1 MFDTA
6 ILVFAF
12 IIQIAS
18 LVSQGVQT
26 FYVGKDCSD
35 TNLIITPLVASIVN
49 GVSFLTYGMYK
60 YLEGGE
66 QESLNCLENML
77 ALGTLG
83 FWVTNTV
90 TSSIAWGQAIHYD
103 VTCPNLDKDVD
114 VRLFSVLSTSFF
126 LGSLLVFMIAKSVA
140 KSDVKMKRLIDT
152 EQRYERVRRFSQA

>member
-1 MFDTA
+1 MFDTGLL
-6 ILVFAF
+6 IAF
-12 IIQIAS
+12 TIQIAS
-18 LVSQGVQT
+18 LVFQCIQT
-26 FYVGKDCSD
+26 VYVNECSD

-66 QESLNCLENML
+66 QKSLENML

-103 VTCPNLDKDVD
+103 VTCPTLNKDVD

-126 LGSLLVFMIAKSVA
+126 LGSLLVFMIAKS
-140 KSDVKMKRLIDT
+140 DVQMKRLINT
-152 EQRYERVRRFSQA
+152 EQRYERVRRF

>member
-1 MFDTA
+1 MFDTTT

-18 LVSQGVQT
+18 LVFQCIQT
-26 FYVGKDCSD
+26 VYVNECSD

-66 QESLNCLENML
+66 QKSLEYLENML

-103 VTCPNLDKDVD
+103 VTCPTLNKDVD
-114 VRLFSVLSTSFF
+114 VRLLSVLSTSFF
-126 LGSLLVFMIAKSVA
+126 LGSLLVFMIAKS
-140 KSDVKMKRLIDT
+140 DVQMKRFLLDQ
-152 EQRYERVRRFSQA
+152 QRYERVRRF

>member
-1 MFDTA
+1 MFDTTA

-18 LVSQGVQT
+18 LVFQCIQT
-26 FYVGKDCSD
+26 VYVNECSD

-66 QESLNCLENML
+66 QKSLENML

-103 VTCPNLDKDVD
+103 VTCPTLNKD

-126 LGSLLVFMIAKSVA
+126 LGSLLVFMIAKS
-140 KSDVKMKRLIDT
+140 DVQMKRFLPGFSRAQ
-152 EQRYERVRRFSQA
+152 QRYERVRRF